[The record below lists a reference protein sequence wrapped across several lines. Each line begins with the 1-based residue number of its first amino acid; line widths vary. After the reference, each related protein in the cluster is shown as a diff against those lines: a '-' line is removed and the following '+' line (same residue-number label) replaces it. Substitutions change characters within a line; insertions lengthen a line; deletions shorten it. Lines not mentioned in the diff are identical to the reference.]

1 MNWAKKILL
10 KLAWPKIKNSILGY
24 IKSEEYQK
32 KYIDLINNKINIPNL
47 DEAAEAKLL
56 NQIYDATQVALTEI
70 IENVDLDKII

>member
-1 MNWAKKILL
+1 
-10 KLAWPKIKNSILGY
+10 LGY

>member
-47 DEAAEAKLL
+47 DESAEAKLL